1 MILTMLKAR
10 EKTKEKRPQV
20 LPSWLWQ
27 GKEGKAER
35 FGQQETLSPFFIW
48 RVHSLYKQ

>member
-10 EKTKEKRPQV
+10 EKAKEKRPQV

-35 FGQQETLSPFFIW
+35 FGQQRNIEPIFYLESSFLI
-48 RVHSLYKQ
+48 